1 MDKNTKIMP
10 SHQSEMDRLYM
21 RRALE
26 LASLGQG
33 QARPN
38 PMVGAVIVHN
48 GRIIGEGYH
57 HAWGKPHAEV
67 MAIRSV
73 RCPELLST
81 STMYVSLE
89 PCSHYGKTPPCANLI
104 IAHHIPRVV
113 VAMLDPYA
121 EVSGRGI
128 AMLREANIEVEVGLL
143 EKEARRL
150 NAPFIIQH
158 TESRPYIAL
167 KWAESSDGFV
177 DGVRSE
183 QCRTAV
189 VFSSPYRQ
197 RIVHRARAKYQAIL
211 VGYRTA
217 LLDNPSLTNRYWP
230 GGQPIRI
237 VLDPCLELPRSLKLF
252 NNDQTSTIVLYRP
265 DKAVPSEALPYP
277 SSVRLHPMHL
287 HPDLPNGVCLA
298 LQELGIQSVLIEGG
312 GRTLKAFLE
321 ADCYDLIEQEVS
333 PIILGNGTPAPA
345 RLK

>member
-1 MDKNTKIMP
+1 MDKNTKIIP
-10 SHQSEMDRLYM
+10 SHQSEMDKLYM

-26 LASLGQG
+26 LANLGQG

-57 HAWGKPHAEV
+57 HAWGEPHAEV
-67 MAIRSV
+67 MAVRSV
-73 RCPELLST
+73 RCPELLSV

-104 IAHHIPRVV
+104 IEHRIPRVV

-128 AMLREANIEVEVGLL
+128 AMLRKAGVEVEVGLL
-143 EKEARRL
+143 EEDARRL
-150 NAPFIIQH
+150 NAPFITQH
-158 TESRPYIAL
+158 TKARPYIAL

-230 GGQPIRI
+230 GGQPIRLVI
-237 VLDPCLELPRSLKLF
+237 DPRLELPRSLKLF
-252 NNDQTSTIVLYRP
+252 DDGQATTIVLYSP
-265 DKAVPSEALPYP
+265 EEVKPSEASPYP
-277 SSVRLHPMHL
+277 SSVRFHPIHL
-287 HPDLPNGVCLA
+287 IPDLPSGVCRA
-298 LQELGIQSVLIEGG
+298 LRELGIQSVLIEGG
-312 GRTLKAFLE
+312 GRTLSAFLE
-321 ADCYDLIEQEVS
+321 AGCYDLVEQEVS
-333 PIILGNGTPAPA
+333 PIILGSGVPAPA
-345 RLK
+345 HL